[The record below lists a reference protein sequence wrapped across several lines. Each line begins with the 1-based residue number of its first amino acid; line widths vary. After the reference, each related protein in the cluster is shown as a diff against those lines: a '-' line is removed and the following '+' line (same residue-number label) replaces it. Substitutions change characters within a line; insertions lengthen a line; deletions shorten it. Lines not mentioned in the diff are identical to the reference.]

1 MISQVGFNPQVLY
14 LLSPRHCHTAE
25 LLLALDAAESSSAQI
40 GGNTRRSAAREGV
53 HHPVA
58 LVSTCQYDAR
68 QQGERLLRWMLAAR
82 LLPSADGRQS
92 PHVGHL
98 LPVVQPFHHVVVKLM
113 RHLL

>member
-1 MISQVGFNPQVLY
+1 MTPQVGFNPQVLY
-14 LLSPRHCHTAE
+14 LLSPRLCHTAE
-25 LLLALDAAESSSAQI
+25 LLLSLDAAEPASAQI
-40 GGNTRRSAAREGV
+40 GGNASCTAAREWV
-53 HHPVA
+53 QYPVA

-68 QQGERLLRWMLAAR
+68 QQGERLLRRVLAAR
-82 LLPSADGRQS
+82 LLPSADSRQS